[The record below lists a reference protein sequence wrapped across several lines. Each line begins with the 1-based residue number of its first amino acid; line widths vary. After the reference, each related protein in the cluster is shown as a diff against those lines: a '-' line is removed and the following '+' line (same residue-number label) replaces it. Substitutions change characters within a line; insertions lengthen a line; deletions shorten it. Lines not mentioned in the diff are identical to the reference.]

1 MKAIINAMVVVSL
14 LAGCQTLTGGAR
26 QDIRPMQLSE
36 TVIIDQEYAD
46 EAKKIVLLM
55 EEVVEI
61 KGVSDEDNIYLAP
74 KVKHFDRF
82 RLKEIRKQSHDAVKK
97 RYPNATVHVSTD
109 QKIFM
114 ELEKLEQELQKRT
127 ISEKRLKQKLK
138 KLDEMMKV

>member
-1 MKAIINAMVVVSL
+1 MKGIINGIIVVSL
-14 LAGCQTLTGGAR
+14 LAGCQTLTGTGY
-26 QDIRPMQLSE
+26 DVRPIQLSE
-36 TVIIDQEYAD
+36 TVIIDQERAD
-46 EAKKIVLLM
+46 EAKIIVLSM

-82 RLKEIRKQSHDAVKK
+82 RLKKIRKQSHDAVKK
-97 RYPNATVHVSTD
+97 RYPQATVHVSTD

-138 KLDEMMKV
+138 KLDEMMKG